1 MKTDSALCATEVSY
15 AYHTRRG
22 KCKAVNSLSCKLF
35 PGRVTAILGASGSG
49 KSTLGLLLAGL
60 LKPDSGEIS
69 FENNGKPT
77 PKDIAYLFQF
87 PEQLFSEETVEKE
100 LCRNGNVSVEEARRA
115 LENVGLHPDDFLQC
129 GPFELSGGQ
138 ARLVATAVQLARPS
152 RAVIFDEPTAG
163 LDWKMRTNMRR
174 VIREQADEGKIVG
187 LITHHLPF
195 AASVSD
201 EALVLSE
208 GCVKWEGDPEQL
220 LNDSEA
226 RGHLRI

>member
-1 MKTDSALCATEVSY
+1 MKTDTALCAYEISY
-15 AYHTRRG
+15 VYHGRRG
-22 KCKAVNSLSCKLF
+22 KCKAIDSLSCTLS
-35 PGRVTAILGASGSG
+35 PGRVTAILGPSGSG

-69 FENNGKPT
+69 FENNVKPT

-100 LCRNGNVSVEEARRA
+100 LCRNGNVTTEEARRA
-115 LENVGLHPDDFLQC
+115 LQNVGLQPDDFLQC

-163 LDWKMRTNMRR
+163 LDWKMRANMRR
-174 VIREQADEGKIVG
+174 VIREQADAGKIVG

-195 AASVSD
+195 AESVSD
-201 EALVLSE
+201 DVIVL
-208 GCVKWEGDPEQL
+208 GDGRIQWEGNPEQL
-220 LNDSEA
+220 LKDSET
-226 RGHLRI
+226 RRRLKI

>member
-1 MKTDSALCATEVSY
+1 MKTDSALCAHEVSY
-15 AYHTRRG
+15 SYHTRRG
-22 KCKAVNSLSCKLF
+22 KCKAVDSMSCTLL
-35 PGRVTAILGASGSG
+35 PGRVAAILGASGSG

-60 LKPDSGEIS
+60 LKPDSGVIS
-69 FENNGKPT
+69 FQNDRKPT
-77 PKDIAYLFQF
+77 PEDVAYLFQF

-100 LCRNGNVSVEEARRA
+100 LRRNGNVTVEEASRA
-115 LENVGLHPDDFLQC
+115 LENVGLHPTDLLEC

-138 ARLVATAVQLARPS
+138 ARLVATAVQLVRPS

-163 LDWKMRTNMRR
+163 LDWKMRANMRR

-201 EALVLSE
+201 DALVLSE
-208 GCVKWEGDPEQL
+208 GCIQWEGNPAQLMNNPEVRHRL
-220 LNDSEA
+220 
-226 RGHLRI
+226 GI